1 MSDTSDFEKQ
11 REAQHMDPDS
21 NEPWQ
26 IVKQTEGLDADETR
40 KVAGPDWE
48 PGTQGDLDADTSPQG
63 GAGSSGSGGS
73 PNQNAETERTL

>member
-1 MSDTSDFEKQ
+1 MSDASDLEKQ
-11 REAQHMDPDS
+11 RESQHMDPDG

-48 PGTQGDLDADTSPQG
+48 PGTQGDLDAET
-63 GAGSSGSGGS
+63 AEHSGGTMGRPGS
-73 PNQNAETERTL
+73 ARDQNADTERTL